1 MNCQELVEL
10 ISEFLDG
17 ELAAEQRVLVEQHL
31 CGCRDCHVSLEL
43 YQATIRVTRAL
54 GRCGHDPLP
63 VTFEARLRAVVAMHW
78 PKPHPEE

>member
-54 GRCGHDPLP
+54 GR
-63 VTFEARLRAVVAMHW
+63 
-78 PKPHPEE
+78 